1 MANENDIQWS
11 DSDKEE
17 GIEEQDSAELEENIS
32 EDEIQEEDSQ
42 AEYETDEEDDGSA
55 GRSGGGRKGL
65 FIILIAVVLLLLLTG
80 ILFLVKH
87 FSSGSSDGA
96 APAEVSQVSDDNFAD
111 AFFDD
116 NTSDAGNADMAG
128 VDFNADEDIAVSEA
142 PAENAE
148 APAQNSGAE
157 SAEQAK
163 PEDNGSDMFEQ
174 AANDAAPAAPAAET
188 ALSEE
193 EKMAENINEENKLLE
208 NFGNPQEEGTGSS
221 IMVSWNKAG
230 RQNPFKAPVVLERKY
245 DNYEQVGNV
254 QFEIIEPPSR
264 LVPDENLTRLLQT
277 QISGILYDSESPS
290 AIVNLAGKDYFVK
303 MGDKISVYLVKRIT
317 ETKVEISYKNNTYIA
332 SVGELFMPGS
342 LDKQSEVANLK
353 SKFAGRYKNENIEE

>member
-32 EDEIQEEDSQ
+32 EDEIQDEDSQ
-42 AEYETDEEDDGSA
+42 AEYETDEEDDGSSQ
-55 GRSGGGRKGL
+55 SGGGRKVL
-65 FIILIAVVLLLLLTG
+65 FIVIIAAVLLLLLTG

-87 FSSGSSDGA
+87 FSAGGSNEA
-96 APAEVSQVSDDNFAD
+96 APAAVSQQADDGFAD
-111 AFFDD
+111 AFFED
-116 NTSDAGNADMAG
+116 NASDAGNADMAN
-128 VDFNADEDIAVSEA
+128 VDFNTDDSITASD
-142 PAENAE
+142 
-148 APAQNSGAE
+148 SGAE
-157 SAEQAK
+157 NREASSENAPGTDAGAAK
-163 PEDNGSDMFEQ
+163 LEGNNSDVFEQ
-174 AANDAAPAAPAAET
+174 TANDAPAAAPDAGAL
-188 ALSEE
+188 LSEE
-193 EKMAENINEENKLLE
+193 EKMAENIKEENKLLE
-208 NFGNPQEEGTGSS
+208 NLGNSHEEGAGSS
-221 IMVSWNKAG
+221 IMVTWNAQG
-230 RQNPFKAPVVLERKY
+230 RQNPFKAPAVLERKY

-254 QFEIIEPPSR
+254 QFEIIEPPSK

-303 MGDKISVYLVKRIT
+303 IGDKISVYLVKRIT

-332 SVGELFMPGS
+332 SVGELFTPGS